1 MKKVLLTM
9 VVVGFAAAVAQAQ
22 GLSVKHMVHVERE
35 KAIMRKMEQ
44 KAAAKKEL
52 ETNTAKSL
60 QKVQKAHNALIAS
73 GRANNTV
80 ENVFQNMFL
89 QFEALDGA
97 VKELMTLNQEQ
108 GRAAKAMLYHDYYV
122 TVRNKN
128 YALCEIVHE
137 AYQLFP
143 ALANTVEKT
152 ELCD

>member
-22 GLSVKHMVHVERE
+22 SFSAEHIARVQSE
-35 KAIMRKMEQ
+35 KAMRKIEQ
-44 KAAAKKEL
+44 KTAAKKEL

-89 QFEALDGA
+89 QFEELDGA

-122 TVRNKN
+122 AVRNKN